1 MFILILINLINKM
14 LFIPDYW
21 VFQKSISAFVLGERK
36 VLQDFKK
43 EFLLFIKMVNGKF
56 WLKQFSKDI
65 TIAED

>member
-1 MFILILINLINKM
+1 M

-36 VLQDFKK
+36 VVQDFKK